1 LGMDKQ
7 LMVVPV
13 LTVLLVRMIV
23 LVSNLYA

>member
-1 LGMDKQ
+1 MDKQ